1 MWHVAPVVN
10 YSEYHASQCRQ
21 QFQRKP
27 WRYRL
32 CITEAKAQLERK
44 MGRVKTTIKPPK
56 KGWQTDSVTVTNQKA
71 YMQPVWWKLPQLQ
84 LYSRQ
89 VDIRDLTQIKQG
101 LASFYAK
108 LRRLHGLLE
117 DMLHLSLAH
126 VTSPQSLPECPKI
139 FWNPH
144 PLAFHSA
151 LLNKVNDWI
160 LIGIRWWLCTQ
171 SATKGW

>member
-1 MWHVAPVVN
+1 MWHVAQVVN
-10 YSEYHASQCRQ
+10 YSEYHASQATHPTQ
-21 QFQRKP
+21 AMKIQTLHHWGKGATGKENGPGQNDNQ
-27 WRYRL
+27 
-32 CITEAKAQLERK
+32 A
-44 MGRVKTTIKPPK
+44 PK

-89 VDIRDLTQIKQG
+89 LDIRDLTQIKQG
-101 LASFYAK
+101 LARFYAK

-117 DMLHLSLAH
+117 DMPHLSLAH
-126 VTSPQSLPECPKI
+126 VTSPQSLPECPKN

-144 PLAFHSA
+144 PLAFHLA

-160 LIGIRWWLCTQ
+160 LIGIPWWL
-171 SATKGW
+171 ADPAF